1 MFGDVGVLDL
11 ETPIELVWDT
21 YVHIRIY
28 VGLAGWSAGQLV
40 GELLRGSWFRSQ
52 AVAEEVFGT
61 PEELWRRVLRRIGG
75 GPGLWSTWTGHPEWN

>member
-1 MFGDVGVLDL
+1 MLDL
-11 ETPIELVWDT
+11 ETPIELVRGT
-21 YVHIRIY
+21 YVNIRIY

-40 GELLRGSWFRSQ
+40 GGRLRGSWFRSQ